1 MDCGMQQTT
10 NKNIEQGNSAEEP
23 ALIYGFISKSEEK
36 KLREDMFRSDIEKL
50 QLFTRMLRKNALLN
64 KAVITH
70 TK

>member
-1 MDCGMQQTT
+1 MQQKT
-10 NKNIEQGNSAEEP
+10 NKNIDQGNNVEEP
-23 ALIYGFISKSEEK
+23 ALTYGFISKSEEE
-36 KLREDMFRSDIEKL
+36 KLKEDIFRSDIEKL